1 MVGWSG
7 HFFPLRTHLFV
18 ASCELDEKKAPN
30 PTRFFFFHFM
40 EAGNKNLKSPPQPE
54 VAHR

>member
-40 EAGNKNLKSPPQPE
+40 EAGNKNLKSPPLPE